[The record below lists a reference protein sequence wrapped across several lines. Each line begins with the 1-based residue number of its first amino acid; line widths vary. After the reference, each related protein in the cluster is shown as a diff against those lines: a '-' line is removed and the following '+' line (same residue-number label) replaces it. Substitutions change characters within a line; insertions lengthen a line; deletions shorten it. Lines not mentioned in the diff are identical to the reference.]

1 MSLLRD
7 SQCIAALHLMTDAPD
22 ERARYRGRMDTW
34 VRPRPGRADY
44 SRDLGIALLVAV
56 GGGISAALYSR
67 VGMYESPAEVWLTVL
82 VVISYSLPL
91 ALRRRFPAS
100 VAVIVSLAFFV
111 GGQFNVPEALV
122 TNIALFMAIYSLGA
136 WGRDR
141 RMANIVRAVITV
153 GMFIWIFANIAI
165 ISADPDVL
173 PGFSRSGLFSQLAA
187 WSVIQVITNLLYFI
201 GAWAFGNAMWS
212 SARRKAELEARTAEL
227 AAEREFSAQQAV
239 ALDRVRIARELH
251 DVVAHHVSVMG
262 VQAGAARRV
271 VQSDPAQASTS
282 LEVVERNAR
291 EAVDE
296 LHRLLTTL
304 RDSDSDPASAS
315 ASTRGVAQLEQ
326 LIAATEGATLHVIG
340 EPTQLSALVGLTVYR
355 IAQEAL
361 TNVRKHAGP
370 RAVADVRL
378 RYESEKVELEVT
390 DDGSGLPRRT
400 SSGGLGQL
408 GMRERV
414 DAVGGTL
421 ELGRRPRG
429 GYLVRATIPVSR

>member
-1 MSLLRD
+1 
-7 SQCIAALHLMTDAPD
+7 MTDAPGG
-22 ERARYRGRMDTW
+22 RARYRGRMDTW
-34 VRPRPGRADY
+34 VRPRPSRADY
-44 SRDLGIALLVAV
+44 SRDLGIAVLVAV

-122 TNIALFMAIYSLGA
+122 TNIALFMAIYSLGS

-153 GMFIWIFANIAI
+153 GMFVWIFANIAI

-271 VQSDPAQASTS
+271 VQSDPEQASTS

-326 LIAATEGATLHVIG
+326 LVAATEGATLHVIG

-378 RYESEKVELEVT
+378 RYEPEKVELEVT